1 MKKII
6 ACVLFCAIVIASL
19 AGLTDF
25 LTYKGSNRY
34 YLMEKYLQEHPEHN
48 NYDVKVF
55 GACHA
60 YTSLYPGHLEETTG
74 ISTFLYAN
82 PGEIMPVTYL
92 HMVEQFKKH
101 TPKVAVVETWGIN
114 AFDTYDD
121 AGDIL
126 GSYLTS
132 NLERLPFSL
141 EKQEV
146 IKDFVAEDAGSVHF
160 PLANYK
166 DRLTDGSLAQ
176 VDFQYSFRGFELLT
190 HPDMV
195 NEMRSRLTRNGFK
208 LNPSVAVW
216 DYPQQKAVIGEDD
229 FAEIH
234 PLILKYLQK
243 IVDLCREEGVELIFY
258 RSPYTANEG
267 ELGRVKHMKQ
277 FCQENGVLFLDL
289 EEEVAFS
296 YVTDFY
302 DYQHLSETGAKKAT
316 DFLAPYITEALK

>member
-101 TPKVAVVETWGIN
+101 TR
-114 AFDTYDD
+114 
-121 AGDIL
+121 
-126 GSYLTS
+126 

-190 HPDMV
+190 HPNMV

-208 LNPSVAVW
+208 LNPSVAVL